1 MELQM
6 IKVGRCRRYAV
17 VLATL
22 LSVAMLQGCEFWR
35 KPTMNQLAVQRGIDR
50 SIMDYPSGVEAK
62 LGAFNLT
69 APCALGWVTTEGPYK
84 GSMIVAEAGVG
95 DFKPRIYGFKPDGTR
110 FDIYPKPQ
118 KFPFG
123 ILPQSDMIY
132 GPIGGMVVSGEEI
145 LVTHR
150 DVKGRGVISSFGLT
164 GLRST
169 VVADL
174 PAEGDYPL
182 TDIAIHPISGR
193 LWFGLGAATNSGVVG
208 VDNWEVG
215 WVNDH
220 PEACDLPAVSLKI
233 LGYRYFTRNP
243 GGGWFRG
250 PDNVGTA
257 PFHPFGKRNLLT
269 IPPAPNDRPTSAI
282 YSVSPTGGDLR
293 VEAHGIRMPRGLA
306 FDEFGNLFGTNNG
319 MELRGTRP
327 VKDDPDV
334 LLKILP
340 RTWYGFP
347 DFSTTLYPV
356 SDKRFEPPKQIMDKL
371 EYPEL
376 SFLIDHVA
384 SMLSDPGL
392 FRETVLLGE
401 FPWQSGA
408 AKLGIVPAT
417 AGLKPFRGNAIV
429 ALNGDRS
436 PFATGG
442 VKLNPP
448 VGGKV
453 VRVDPTTHQVEDF
466 VRNTRGVPASMQG
479 KDVEALERPIDIKFG
494 PDGRLYIV
502 DYGQMEM
509 RDGREMPKEHTG
521 RIFVLDPIPAA
532 TAKK

>member
-6 IKVGRCRRYAV
+6 SKVECRVCARV
-17 VLATL
+17 
-22 LSVAMLQGCEFWR
+22 SVAALVVVALLQGCAS
-35 KPTMNQLAVQRGIDR
+35 KPTMTQLAVQRPIDR
-50 SIMDYPSGVEAK
+50 SIVEGPPGVDVK
-62 LGAFNLT
+62 LAAFNLT
-69 APCALGWVTTEGPYK
+69 APCAVAWVTAEGPYK
-84 GSMIVAEAGVG
+84 GSMIVAETGTY
-95 DFKPRIYGFKPDGTR
+95 DTKPRIYGFKPDGTW
-110 FDIYPKPQ
+110 FEIYPRPQ
-118 KFPFG
+118 RFPFG
-123 ILPQSDMIY
+123 ILPQSDRIY

-145 LVTHR
+145 FVTHR
-150 DVKGRGVISSFGLT
+150 DIGGRGVISSFGLT

-174 PAEGDYPL
+174 PAEGDYSV

-193 LWFGLGAATNSGVVG
+193 LWFGLGSATNSGVVG
-208 VDNWEVG
+208 LDNWEVG

-220 PEACDLPAVSLKI
+220 PECCDLPAVSLKI

-293 VEAHGIRMPRGLA
+293 VGAHGIRMPPGLA
-306 FDEFGNLFGTNNG
+306 FDECAALFRTNTG

-347 DFSTTLYPV
+347 DFSTTLIPI
-356 SDKRFEPPKQIMDKL
+356 SDKRFEPPKEIMDKL
-371 EYPEL
+371 EYPEV
-376 SFLIDHVA
+376 SSLIDHVA
-384 SMLSDPGL
+384 STLSDPGL
-392 FRETVLLGE
+392 FRDSVLMSE

-408 AKLGIVPAT
+408 AKLAIVPAT

-442 VKLNPP
+442 VKLNPS
-448 VGGKV
+448 VGGKII
-453 VRVDPTTHQVEDF
+453 RVDLTNRQIDDF
-466 VRNTRGVPASMQG
+466 VRNTRGMPASLQG
-479 KDVEALERPIDIKFG
+479 KDVEALERPIDIKFS
-494 PDGRLYIV
+494 PDGKLYIV

-509 RDGREMPKEHTG
+509 
-521 RIFVLDPIPAA
+521 
-532 TAKK
+532 